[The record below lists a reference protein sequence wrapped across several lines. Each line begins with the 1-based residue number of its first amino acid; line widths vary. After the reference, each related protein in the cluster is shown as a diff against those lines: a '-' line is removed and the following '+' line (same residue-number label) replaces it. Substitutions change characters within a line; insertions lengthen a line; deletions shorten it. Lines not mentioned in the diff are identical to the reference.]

1 MGDSIVSFMDGSI
14 SEDDDRNSVGED
26 FEAGTKRLA
35 SRMERKLRAHIMCDG
50 ESW

>member
-1 MGDSIVSFMDGSI
+1 MGDLTVSFVDGSV

-35 SRMERKLRAHIMCDG
+35 SRMKRKLRAHNA
-50 ESW
+50 